1 MSAQTQVY
9 LFNLRQQVVLL
20 EPGASIA
27 TRRYDIV
34 YAKELTIVK
43 GVDNLL
49 EFAFINQD
57 QKPVNL
63 TGKVITARILSSDGR
78 RVLVQKTLSSIYPI
92 TGLMS
97 LELTALEIENIDVQK
112 AFYSL
117 SSNNG
122 TNDYPVFVDA
132 QGASRGSLNIVNG
145 VMPTFTP
152 SMLVTVPT
160 HPPVVSGSPVTYYS
174 STIPTLNQSSFSVQV
189 TLDQFTGTIQLVGS
203 VTSDFALQYD
213 ITTIQTF
220 TDITGTEGFSVD
232 GYHPYVRLKIENT
245 SVIGDVTEILYR

>member
-27 TRRYDIV
+27 TRRYAIM
-34 YAKELTIVK
+34 YAKELTVVK

-78 RVLVQKTLSSIYPI
+78 SVLVQKTLSSIYPI

-97 LELTALEIENIDVQK
+97 LQLTALEIENIDVQK
-112 AFYSL
+112 AYYSL
-117 SSNNG
+117 SANNG

-132 QGASRGSLNIVNG
+132 QGASRGPLNIVNG
-145 VMPTFTP
+145 VMPAFTP
-152 SMLVTVPT
+152 SMLVTIPT

-189 TLDQFTGTIQLVGS
+189 ALDQFTGTIQLIGS
-203 VTSDFALQYD
+203 ATSDFSLQYD

-220 TDITGTEGFSVD
+220 TDNTGTIGLSVD
-232 GYHPYVRLKIENT
+232 GYHPYVRLMIVNT

>member
-20 EPGASIA
+20 ESGASIA

-34 YAKELTIVK
+34 YAKELTVVK

-78 RVLVQKTLSSIYPI
+78 SILIQKTLSSIYPI

-97 LELTALEIENIDVQK
+97 LQLTALEIENIDVQK

-132 QGASRGSLNIVNG
+132 QGSSRGPLNIVNG
-145 VMPTFTP
+145 VMPAFMP
-152 SMLVTVPT
+152 SMLVTIPT
-160 HPPVVSGSPVTYYS
+160 HPPVTSGSPETYYS
-174 STIPTLNQSSFSVQV
+174 STIPTLNQSSFSVQIS
-189 TLDQFTGTIQLVGS
+189 LDQFTGTIQLVGS
-203 VTSDFALQYD
+203 VTSDFSLQYD
-213 ITTIQTF
+213 ITDIQTI
-220 TDITGTEGFSVD
+220 TDNTGAIGLSVD
-232 GYHPYVRLKIENT
+232 GYHPYVRLMIVNT
-245 SVIGDVTEILYR
+245 SAIGDVTELLYR